1 MSHAAFASPAT
12 SSPGAS
18 TSSGHVS
25 GAIDVF
31 TVKSLVVPVL
41 SAPALTIEH
50 CDRLLALLLEHE
62 AQSVNAYAEGLR
74 ADYLSHRATW
84 HEFISDQG
92 RLREHWAR
100 MGKPIGAS
108 SSIVAAIADN
118 YAPPPE
124 FRCPPPDASIDRKLG
139 AMASWL
145 KSLKGIKDLDAI
157 IARTTPEELSRQVE
171 KLNEH
176 YRALLGT
183 ANAPYRERIR
193 VSTQRSKSLDTL
205 DVHTRVTNGLLSDYA
220 AFTRAL
226 SRSRAMIRAAEGLIV
241 VRRWQLR
248 HGRDDAPP
256 SLDAAAK
263 EAGLPSLPVDPYDGR
278 PIRLAD
284 VNGQPTVYAIGP
296 DGKDDGGR
304 IDGDRSPDSGDLLLR
319 LPGS

>member
-1 MSHAAFASPAT
+1 
-12 SSPGAS
+12 
-18 TSSGHVS
+18 
-25 GAIDVF
+25 
-31 TVKSLVVPVL
+31 
-41 SAPALTIEH
+41 
-50 CDRLLALLLEHE
+50 
-62 AQSVNAYAEGLR
+62 
-74 ADYLSHRATW
+74 
-84 HEFISDQG
+84 
-92 RLREHWAR
+92 
-100 MGKPIGAS
+100 
-108 SSIVAAIADN
+108 
-118 YAPPPE
+118 
-124 FRCPPPDASIDRKLG
+124 
-139 AMASWL
+139 MASWM
-145 KSLKGIKDLDAI
+145 KSLKGIKNLDAI

-176 YRALLGT
+176 LSRIAGHGERPVSRAHSSV
-183 ANAPYRERIR
+183 NERP
-193 VSTQRSKSLDTL
+193 KSLDTL

-226 SRSRAMIRAAEGLIV
+226 SRSKAMIRAAEGLIV